1 MFEINGETK
10 QLAII
15 GNPVS
20 HSFSPQMHN
29 YISEKLGLNY
39 VYTALKV
46 EESGFDSAIEG
57 IRSMGFAGVNITA
70 PYKIRACE
78 KMDVL
83 SERAKKFG
91 SVNTCV
97 NRNGILYGYNTDAEG
112 FYRSLQREK
121 IEVKDRD
128 ILFVGAGGVTG
139 PVMMYFAEMGAGS
152 ISIINR
158 TESKA
163 QKLAEYTRTR
173 CGYDV
178 MVGIDKKHYDVVIN
192 TTTVGMYPD
201 IDKSPVS
208 DIFFIDEN
216 TAVAD
221 MIYNPEKTAFL
232 KMAEN
237 KGAKTVNGLG
247 MLIYQ
252 GIVAYE
258 LFTGVKLSDSI
269 YDEIIKN
276 VFKK

>member
-46 EESGFDSAIEG
+46 EKSGFDSAIEG

-83 SERAKKFG
+83 SEKAKKFG

-97 NRNGILYGYNTDAEG
+97 NRNGVLYGYNTDAEG

-163 QKLAEYTRTR
+163 QKLAEYTRTQ

-178 MVGIDKKHYDVVIN
+178 MVGIDKKRYDVVIN

>member
-83 SERAKKFG
+83 SEKAKKFG

-97 NRNGILYGYNTDAEG
+97 NRNGVLYGYNTDAEG

-163 QKLAEYTRTR
+163 QKLAEYTRTQ

-178 MVGIDKKHYDVVIN
+178 MVGIDKKRYDVVIN